1 MPRHRYRAARADGRL
16 QRGKM
21 DALNLAELE
30 ARLARIGLVLINGE
44 PVRARRLPGRRIP
57 RRDLVSLCFHLEH
70 LLAAGVPILE
80 GLADLHASTAEPRL
94 REIVGTV
101 AAGVE
106 GGQTLSAACAAHPEA
121 FDAVFICL
129 LRAGEQA
136 GRLPQVLRDL
146 AASLEQADALA
157 AYTRRIAIYP
167 AFVGT
172 ILLAAV
178 GVALV
183 FVIPEVARLF
193 QSIGQTLPLQ
203 TRMLLALSAFVGEY
217 GALLVF
223 AALATVIGLRAAI
236 AHAPSARA
244 RYDAAL
250 LRLPVCGPLLSK
262 LLLARVCKLLGLM
275 YEAGIPIVDAL
286 HTAADTAGNT
296 VVRRGL
302 REAGERIDSGHDL
315 SSAIAAAALFPPL
328 LVRMLHVGEHSGAL
342 DVALGHLVRY
352 YEREVQDSIQR
363 MQAAIEPLLTVVLG
377 GLMLWIMSAVL
388 GPIYDILGRLPL

>member
-1 MPRHRYRAARADGRL
+1 MPRHRYRAAGTDGRL
-16 QRGKM
+16 QRGEL

-30 ARLARIGLVLINGE
+30 ARLARIGMVLINGE
-44 PVRARRLPGRRIP
+44 PIRARRLPGRRIP
-57 RRDLVSLCFHLEH
+57 RRDLVSFCFHLEH
-70 LLAAGVPILE
+70 LVAAGVPILE
-80 GLADLHASTAEPRL
+80 GLADLRASIAEPRL
-94 REIVGTV
+94 REIIGTV
-101 AAGVE
+101 AASVE

-121 FDAVFICL
+121 FDALFICL

-146 AASLEQADALA
+146 AASLEQADELA

-167 AFVGT
+167 AFVAT

-203 TRMLLALSAFVGEY
+203 TRMLVALSAFVGEH
-217 GALLVF
+217 GALLV
-223 AALATVIGLRAAI
+223 LATLGATIALRTAI
-236 AHAPSARA
+236 AHVPAARA

-286 HTAADTAGNT
+286 RTAADTAGNT
-296 VVRRGL
+296 AVRHGL
-302 REAGERIDSGHDL
+302 RQAGERIDSGHDL
-315 SSAIAAAALFPPL
+315 SSAIATAALFPPL
-328 LVRMLHVGEHSGAL
+328 LVRMLHVGEQSGAL

-352 YEREVQDSIQR
+352 YEREVRESIQR
-363 MQAAIEPLLTVVLG
+363 LQAAIEPLLTVTLG
-377 GLMLWIMSAVL
+377 GLLLWIMSAVL
-388 GPIYDILGRLPL
+388 GPVYDILGRLPF